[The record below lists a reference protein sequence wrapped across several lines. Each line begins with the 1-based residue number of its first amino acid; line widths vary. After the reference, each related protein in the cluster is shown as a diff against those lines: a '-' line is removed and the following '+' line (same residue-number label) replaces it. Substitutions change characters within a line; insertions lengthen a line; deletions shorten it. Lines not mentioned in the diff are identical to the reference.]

1 MIAAARLA
9 AFAALTHLDNERTTL
24 GEAMAIVQKPLPD
37 ERDRGLALEI
47 VAGTERMRAALDYQ
61 LARRLTRPIDKLD
74 SAVLAILRL
83 SAFQLMYLSRLP
95 AAAVIN
101 DAVDLTRRAGK
112 SSACGL
118 VNAVLRAV
126 ARDGDVLEW
135 PDPLDTVTHL
145 ATKHSHPTWLVDR
158 WIGRYGPADTEQWL
172 VFNNQSPQLCL
183 APNRRFVNR
192 DALAEELR
200 AHGITLEPT
209 SRAAHGL
216 RVLSGRPIAT
226 RAFRQGRFVFQDEAA
241 QLIGGLVPVK
251 RGDRVLDLCAS
262 PGGKTIALL
271 GDVAPDGLVVA
282 CDLRPQRLRVLSE
295 TLKRCQATRAPI
307 VRVPADGDLP
317 FQPASFNAVLIDAPC
332 SGLGTLRR
340 DPDIRWKR
348 SPADLPRLAATQL
361 SLLRRAA
368 GLVVKGGSIVYSTCS
383 SEPEENKDVVAAFR
397 REHPQYRE
405 DRIHQ
410 PLPFRDNLEAFFGA
424 VLTRAL

>member
-135 PDPLDTVTHL
+135 PDPLDT
-145 ATKHSHPTWLVDR
+145 DR
-158 WIGRYGPADTEQWL
+158 K
-172 VFNNQSPQLCL
+172 S
-183 APNRRFVNR
+183 
-192 DALAEELR
+192 
-200 AHGITLEPT
+200 
-209 SRAAHGL
+209 
-216 RVLSGRPIAT
+216 
-226 RAFRQGRFVFQDEAA
+226 
-241 QLIGGLVPVK
+241 
-251 RGDRVLDLCAS
+251 
-262 PGGKTIALL
+262 
-271 GDVAPDGLVVA
+271 VV
-282 CDLRPQRLRVLSE
+282 
-295 TLKRCQATRAPI
+295 
-307 VRVPADGDLP
+307 
-317 FQPASFNAVLIDAPC
+317 
-332 SGLGTLRR
+332 
-340 DPDIRWKR
+340 
-348 SPADLPRLAATQL
+348 
-361 SLLRRAA
+361 
-368 GLVVKGGSIVYSTCS
+368 
-383 SEPEENKDVVAAFR
+383 
-397 REHPQYRE
+397 
-405 DRIHQ
+405 
-410 PLPFRDNLEAFFGA
+410 
-424 VLTRAL
+424 